1 MPSSS
6 FGLRSGPEHYE
17 GDAGRKVSA
26 FLRPL
31 TREAVPVGMAV
42 VGDELDVRPA
52 LGHAPDEGEVTALRS
67 AAL

>member
-1 MPSSS
+1 
-6 FGLRSGPEHYE
+6 
-17 GDAGRKVSA
+17 
-26 FLRPL
+26 
-31 TREAVPVGMAV
+31 MAV